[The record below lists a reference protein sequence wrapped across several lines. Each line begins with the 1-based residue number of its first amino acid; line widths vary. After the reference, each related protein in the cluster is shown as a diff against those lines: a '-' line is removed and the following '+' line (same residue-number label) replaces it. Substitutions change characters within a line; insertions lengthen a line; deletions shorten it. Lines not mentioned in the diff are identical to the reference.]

1 MSEYRKETRSPQ
13 NVKLFPAWDAQV
25 DPAVVLALLNRLD
38 NCPFPVHAVLLMRHG
53 KLICEGYY
61 HPFEKGMLHRM
72 FSICKSLNALALGI
86 LEADGRFSLDD
97 KITDFF
103 PDKLPETVHPYIRSM
118 RVRDMLMMRTCHA
131 STTYKIAKDMD
142 WTESFFKVAPTH
154 RAGTVFRYD
163 TSAAHVLCQLAE
175 RLSGRPMLDFL
186 KDRALR
192 EIGWSEESY
201 VLPNQYGEPQG
212 GSGLMCTP
220 MDLLLLGQLLLQK
233 GRWNGKQ
240 LLPAD
245 FLEKA
250 VSCLTPTLATGP
262 IPEESCGYGYQIWR
276 GRSDSFF
283 LYGMGGQLV
292 ICCPGA
298 DLVCVFCSDSQTS
311 AGGNQYLFDALWE
324 TVLASINGSN
334 MGGAAAAGMPS
345 GDVQYSH
352 NSCREKSGTDNRTE
366 ADSTGITLHN
376 QTTHSQETHDTSSA
390 SLAFCPHENTI
401 RTSLAPCPHENT
413 SSESPAPYSH
423 RNAETAGPDPNALAY
438 RMQHLALRAVKS
450 PISFAPET
458 TVQADVRDV
467 SYVCAEPDSDFTDFT
482 LSFSEDGK
490 GGDLLYHYRG
500 QECRLPFG
508 LGECRPGI
516 FPGYSFQCY
525 TSAAWLAPDTF
536 IAVCQIID
544 TSIGSVSFELAFRG
558 DLLCVSMRKKEE
570 TLLSEYNRILTLTAA
585 GR

>member
-13 NVKLFPAWDAQV
+13 NVKLFPALEAQV
-25 DPAVVLALLNRLD
+25 DPAAVLALLDRLD
-38 NCPFPVHAVLLMRHG
+38 DCPFPVHAVLLMRHG

-97 KITDFF
+97 KITNFF

-163 TSAAHVLCQLAE
+163 TSAAHVLCQLVE

-201 VLPNQYGEPQG
+201 VLPNRFGEPQG

-220 MDLLLLGQLLLQK
+220 MDLMLLGQLLLQK
-233 GRWNGKQ
+233 GRWNGRQ
-240 LLPAD
+240 LLPAG
-245 FLEKA
+245 FVEKA
-250 VSCLTPTLATGP
+250 VSFLSPTMATGP

-276 GRSDSFF
+276 GQGDTFF

-292 ICCPGA
+292 ICCPDA
-298 DLVCVFCSDSQTS
+298 DLVCLFCSDSQTS

-324 TVLASINGSN
+324 TVLASVGGGRMSGS
-334 MGGAAAAGMPS
+334 AAAGMPS
-345 GDVQYSH
+345 GDAQYSH
-352 NSCREKSGTDNRTE
+352 NSCCEKSGTNN
-366 ADSTGITLHN
+366 ST
-376 QTTHSQETHDTSSA
+376 
-390 SLAFCPHENTI
+390 
-401 RTSLAPCPHENT
+401 
-413 SSESPAPYSH
+413 
-423 RNAETAGPDPNALAY
+423 ETAGTDALAG
-438 RMQHLALRAVKS
+438 RMQHLALRAVRS
-450 PISFAPET
+450 PVSFAPEA

-467 SYVCAEPDSDFTDFT
+467 AYVSADPDSDFTDFT

-490 GGDLLYHYRG
+490 DGELLYHYRG
-500 QECRLPFG
+500 QDCRLPFG

-516 FPGYSFQCY
+516 FPGYQFQCY

-558 DLLCVSMRKKEE
+558 GLLCVSMRKKEE

-585 GR
+585 DR